1 MSQTETLITLPCGLQ
16 VRKRK
21 LSGRDFFRFQ
31 SLAAKNAMEAAE
43 WFILNAFEWS
53 NGERITTD
61 DLDSD
66 GTLGFDDVLFLN
78 SQATKNFTQS
88 PQQET

>member
-43 WFILNAFEWS
+43 WFILNAFEWAT
-53 NGERITTD
+53 GERITTD
-61 DLDSD
+61 DLDDD
-66 GTLGFDDVLFLN
+66 GSLGFDDILFLN
-78 SQATKNFTQS
+78 SSATKNFTQS